1 MSIRKMAIKITV
13 NKAAAGGADVEEVE
27 EVQATV
33 RLKAHKT
40 LDGNILIKDHDMMD
54 IVVIPVENKVMTL
67 PKFGLGEEVYY
78 YQKFLLDSL
87 ARTGVIGLTSV
98 QGGIMRGVLEG
109 TMVQSVD
116 EDISP
121 LQVVLYEIEKFMKQ
135 YSIEEQ
141 FGKDYEVE
149 IEDRFINP
157 DPDESTEYGEIEP
170 EQTRRKHSQSDLPY
184 YTFAGYGYMF

>member
-1 MSIRKMAIKITV
+1 MAIKITI

-54 IVVIPVENKVMTL
+54 IVVIPVENKIMTM
-67 PKFGLGEEVYY
+67 PKFGLGDEVYY

-87 ARTGVIGLTSV
+87 VRTGVLGLNSV
-98 QGGIMRGVLEG
+98 QGGIMRGVLEA
-109 TMVQSVD
+109 TMTQSAD
-116 EDISP
+116 ENISP
-121 LQVVLYEIEKFMKQ
+121 LQVALFEIEKFMKQ
-135 YSIEEQ
+135 YAIEEQ
-141 FGKDYEVE
+141 FGKDYETE
-149 IEDRFINP
+149 IEDRFVNP

-170 EQTRRKHSQSDLPY
+170 EQTRRKHGQSDLPY